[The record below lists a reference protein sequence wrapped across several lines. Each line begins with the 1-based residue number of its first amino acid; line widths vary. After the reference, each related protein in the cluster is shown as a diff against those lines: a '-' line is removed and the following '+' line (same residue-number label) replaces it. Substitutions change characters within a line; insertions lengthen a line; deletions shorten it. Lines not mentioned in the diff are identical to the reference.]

1 MGAWWPDFPEHE
13 SPGALVPPAKIRP
26 LTQPPGLPAGV
37 PATFGET
44 TVGCLIA
51 VSLLGSSAAG
61 PAAIPRGPR
70 STAQWA

>member
-1 MGAWWPDFPEHE
+1 MGACWPDFLEHE
-13 SPGALVPPAKIRP
+13 SPGDLVPPAKIRP
-26 LTQPPGLPAGV
+26 PGLPPGV

-51 VSLLGSSAAG
+51 VSLLRSSAAG